1 MLWIRSDPSTLVSHQ
16 RQLMVQNKSTHQ
28 LLPIRGD
35 KMTRW
40 NGTQGHLWKWQINQH
55 HMVHSHDYHGPNC
68 KNVRNRKERL
78 LSKKVIRKAP
88 NYGAVPPASIC
99 QPPQQRWS
107 PPGIAGTWRVT
118 ALGTKIKQEPRWKKS
133 WTGWQVVYPVI
144 IPSFTVFRCYSYQ
157 LVQDFFHPLWYKW

>member
-78 LSKKVIRKAP
+78 LSKKSHSQSPELWRCPTSKHLPAATATMEP
-88 NYGAVPPASIC
+88 TRHRRDMARHGA
-99 QPPQQRWS
+99 WDKDKT
-107 PPGIAGTWRVT
+107 GTTMEEILDRLT
-118 ALGTKIKQEPRWKKS
+118 SGLSRYNP
-133 WTGWQVVYPVI
+133 I
-144 IPSFTVFRCYSYQ
+144 IYS
-157 LVQDFFHPLWYKW
+157 VS